1 MRVIFCGSSS
11 FGIPC
16 LEALRLSEHEIV
28 HVVTQPAHKA
38 GRGRK
43 LRPTDVSLWAEEH
56 NVPCTEFA
64 NINSPGSMELA
75 RSLSPDLFVVIAFGQ
90 KISQEYIKIATH
102 EAVNVH
108 GSLLPA
114 YRGAAPINWAILNGD
129 EYTGVTIITLADK
142 MDAGLMLGKSRIPI
156 LADDDAA
163 TIHDKLAN
171 ISAPLLLETIDKI
184 DDGTVIHEVQ
194 DESEVTI
201 ARKLKKSDGVIDW
214 TDSAERI
221 ANRVR
226 GFWPWPEAQ
235 TWYRIGSTGKAIRL
249 IIANAEA
256 VERCGGGAIGSFD
269 DNKNVVCGSGALKI
283 NFLKPDNSHL
293 MDFKSFENGRC
304 SGPDDLFLCSEP
316 EE

>member
-1 MRVIFCGSSS
+1 MRIFFCGSGS

-28 HVVTQPAHKA
+28 HIVTQPAHKA

-43 LRPTDVSLWAEEH
+43 LRPTDVAQWAQEH
-56 NVPCTEFA
+56 NVPYSEFA
-64 NINSPGSMELA
+64 NINSDESMELA
-75 RSLSPDLFVVIAFGQ
+75 RSLKPDLFVVIAFGQ
-90 KISQEYIKIATH
+90 KISQDFISIATH
-102 EAVNVH
+102 EAINVH

-114 YRGAAPINWAILNGD
+114 YRGAAPINWAIINGED
-129 EYTGVTIITLADK
+129 HTGVTIITLAER

-156 LADDDAA
+156 LSDDNAS
-163 TIHDKLAN
+163 TVHDKLAN

-184 DDGTVIHEVQ
+184 ADGTVIHEVQ

-214 TDSAERI
+214 TESAKRI
-221 ANRVR
+221 ANKVR

-235 TWYRIGSTGKAIRL
+235 TWYRAGCTGKVIRV
-249 IIANAEA
+249 IIAAAEA
-256 VERCGGGAIGSFD
+256 VERCGGGAAGSFD
-269 DNKNVVCGSGALKI
+269 ENMNVVCGSGALKI
-283 NFLKPDNSHL
+283 HFLKPDNSHL

-304 SGPDDLFLCSEP
+304 GGPDDLFLSSEP
-316 EE
+316 AL